1 MRSPKNGK
9 NVPLD
14 SPRLPQP
21 RTVNWTGGGRWGGG
35 GLGVGVGSSR
45 VSAVSLASQGADG
58 SAAAGLG
65 DDTTRGPRSSL
76 GL

>member
-21 RTVNWTGGGRWGGG
+21 RTVNWTGGGRWGGWG
-35 GLGVGVGSSR
+35 GGGGSSR